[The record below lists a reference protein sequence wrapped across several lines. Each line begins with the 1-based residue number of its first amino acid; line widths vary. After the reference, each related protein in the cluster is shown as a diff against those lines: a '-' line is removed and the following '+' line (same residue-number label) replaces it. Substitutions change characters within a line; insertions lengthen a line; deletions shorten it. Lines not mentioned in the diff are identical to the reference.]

1 MHGLK
6 GGRWGGDH
14 DLDRDG
20 RETFGPAL
28 DVKETGVL
36 SQRPTSHGFRIRRKR
51 SLPWSVSVWSY
62 YPR

>member
-36 SQRPTSHGFRIRRKR
+36 SQPAYPHHGFRN
-51 SLPWSVSVWSY
+51 SVSEGGSLLSWGVV
-62 YPR
+62 P

>member
-36 SQRPTSHGFRIRRKR
+36 SQRPTSHGFRF
-51 SLPWSVSVWSY
+51 
-62 YPR
+62 